1 MNVIVFNV
9 NASKFLNLNVDV
21 IKSITGEFS
30 TEEIIQVFS
39 NFFFNRMFLD
49 ITSVEGYRDI
59 NTLKKLSSGIDVNK
73 IILLLSN
80 DPIVNSDEYISN
92 LINIGIYN
100 FAHDENEMKYL
111 YDHPNSYKDVAH
123 LQKIQSNTSHIEED
137 TQYHVSN
144 GVKIIGFKNLT
155 SHAGA
160 TSLIYMLKKV
170 LSRDYYVLALELNKR
185 DFMFY
190 RDKDM
195 ISCSKGEVNQIIS
208 NYSKSNVILV
218 DLNDD
223 DLSIC
228 DEVFY
233 LMESSTLKLNKLVML
248 NPHCFSRLS
257 NKKIILNQ
265 SLLSESDVMILEKE
279 ANIRFF
285 DVLPCLNDR
294 EDNSRVL
301 LPLLEK
307 MDLYKKV

>member
-1 MNVIVFNV
+1 M
-9 NASKFLNLNVDV
+9 
-21 IKSITGEFS
+21 
-30 TEEIIQVFS
+30 
-39 NFFFNRMFLD
+39 
-49 ITSVEGYRDI
+49 
-59 NTLKKLSSGIDVNK
+59 
-73 IILLLSN
+73 
-80 DPIVNSDEYISN
+80 
-92 LINIGIYN
+92 
-100 FAHDENEMKYL
+100 
-111 YDHPNSYKDVAH
+111 
-123 LQKIQSNTSHIEED
+123 
-137 TQYHVSN
+137 
-144 GVKIIGFKNLT
+144 
-155 SHAGA
+155 
-160 TSLIYMLKKV
+160 
-170 LSRDYYVLALELNKR
+170 
-185 DFMFY
+185 
-190 RDKDM
+190 
-195 ISCSKGEVNQIIS
+195 
-208 NYSKSNVILV
+208 
-218 DLNDD
+218 NDD